1 MIARMTSRA
10 AWSAVGLAIT
20 ACCGSSVVVWLGAAS
35 VPHSGLPTWPAVVLG
50 IITAS
55 GVYFAVA
62 ALARW
67 WPMGG
72 YRSVTEMLDDR
83 IRTGRQVRQLVFTH
97 EDHVE
102 AGRIATDWFAATADA
117 LQEHFPAILDQFML
131 ASGDQEHFSGSALV
145 GSLMNARLSV
155 LTRVRLGTDE
165 SGP

>member
-1 MIARMTSRA
+1 MLA
-10 AWSAVGLAIT
+10 AA
-20 ACCGSSVVVWLGAAS
+20 
-35 VPHSGLPTWPAVVLG
+35 
-50 IITAS
+50 

-72 YRSVTEMLDDR
+72 YRSVVEMLDDR
-83 IRTGRQVRQLVFTH
+83 IRTGRQVRLAVFTH

-102 AGRIATDWFAATADA
+102 AGRITTEWFAGTADA
-117 LQEHFPAILDQFML
+117 LQVHFPAILDQFML
-131 ASGDQEHFSGSALV
+131 ATGDQEHFSGVGLL

-165 SGP
+165 SG